1 MPASHDSLSGGRD
14 EPFRTV
20 ARRCSLGSEIGTI
33 SLRSNAYPA
42 TDIRATV
49 AFPSAGPTPG
59 PESMPAPKHP
69 KQSQPRR
76 DFLRHTVVGTSLI
89 CSLAQGWQQL
99 LGWAKPAPARF
110 DLVIKGGKVVDPSQ
124 QLSAP
129 RDVGIR
135 DGKIAEVTEIAETEA
150 RQVLDARGKI
160 VTPGLIDVHVHV
172 YDGVAPL
179 GIPADPNCIAKGV
192 TTVVDAGSSG
202 AHTFPG
208 FRRQVI
214 NVVDTRVFALLNISV
229 VGQSTLSQDN
239 PYGELLDLRYANP
252 KLAIRTI
259 EQNRDVVLG
268 VKVRLSR
275 SIAGDHDLEALKLAK
290 EAAEAVRLPLMVHI
304 GETHTP
310 LPTILSLLAKGDV
323 VTHSF
328 RGGEG
333 GILDD
338 KGRVLNEVRG
348 AVARGVHLDI
358 GHGAGSFSFDT
369 AERALKQD
377 VVPGTISSDVHQFNV
392 NGPVFDLA
400 TTLSKFLHLG
410 LTLEQVIERA
420 STNAANLFA
429 FPKGLGT
436 LRPGAEADV
445 AVFSLLEGDFEFV
458 DALQQRRLG
467 HQKLSPVATVKAG
480 RIYGSAPLPVARLG

>member
-1 MPASHDSLSGGRD
+1 MCMGISRPHTHTRRQFLRQTAIGSSLVCAFGPGWQNLLGMTRPLQGGFDLLVKGGR
-14 EPFRTV
+14 
-20 ARRCSLGSEIGTI
+20 
-33 SLRSNAYPA
+33 
-42 TDIRATV
+42 
-49 AFPSAGPTPG
+49 
-59 PESMPAPKHP
+59 
-69 KQSQPRR
+69 
-76 DFLRHTVVGTSLI
+76 
-89 CSLAQGWQQL
+89 
-99 LGWAKPAPARF
+99 
-110 DLVIKGGKVVDPSQ
+110 VVDPSQ
-124 QLSAP
+124 RLSAP
-129 RDVGIR
+129 RDIGIR
-135 DGKIAEVTEIAETEA
+135 DGKVAAVAENLSEVQA

-208 FRRQVI
+208 FRRNVI

-229 VGQSTLSQDN
+229 VGQSTYSEDS
-239 PYGELLDLRYANP
+239 PYGELLNLAYANP

-259 EQNRDVVLG
+259 ERNRDVIVG

-275 SIAGDHDLEALKLAK
+275 PIAGEHDLQALKLAK
-290 EAAEAVRLPLMVHI
+290 EAAAAVGLPLMVHI
-304 GETHTP
+304 GDTHTP
-310 LPTILSLLAKGDV
+310 VPVILSEMSKGDV

-328 RGGEG
+328 RGSNG

-338 KGRVLNEVRG
+338 NGMVLKEVRS
-348 AVARGVHLDI
+348 AVARGVHLDV

-369 AERALKQD
+369 AERALKQG

-410 LTLEQVIERA
+410 LTLDEVVQRA
-420 STNAANLFA
+420 STNPANLFG
-429 FPKGLGT
+429 FPNGLGT
-436 LRPGAEADV
+436 LKVGAAADV
-445 AVFSLLEGDFEFV
+445 AVFSLVEGDFRFEDSLKQSRV
-458 DALQQRRLG
+458 G
-467 HQKLSPVATVKAG
+467 HQKLVPVATVKAG
-480 RIYGSAPLPVARLG
+480 RIYGSSVQPVVRSG